1 MSDRVIIFDTTLRD
15 GEQSPGATMNARE
28 KVRLARQL
36 EDLGVDVIEA
46 GFPAASQGDFES
58 VQEIAGSVRDIRV
71 AGLARSMK
79 SDIERAW
86 EAVRGAQNPRIH
98 TFIATSPLHMEY
110 KLQKTPDQVLEMT
123 EAAVKLAAS
132 FTSDVEFSAE
142 DASRSEPEFL
152 ARVVEK
158 AISCGATTVNIPDT
172 VGYSLPDEF
181 AGLITYLLEHVPNA
195 DKATFSVHCHN
206 DLGLGVAN
214 TLAALQ
220 AGARQAE
227 LTLSG
232 IGERAGNAALEQVV
246 MALATRKDLYGLEC
260 GVDTTQLFP
269 ACRLLSRIIGQPIDP
284 YKAIVGRNAF
294 AHESGIHQDGML
306 KNPQTYEIMTPASVG
321 RAGTEIVMGK
331 HSGRNALESKLK
343 ELGFKHLSGEETGK
357 VFNALKHLADRKTT
371 ILDED
376 VEALVL
382 EEVFRRHGRYS
393 LNRLSV
399 LSGNIDMPPTA
410 MVILDDMEPEEGGDT
425 VERRLSGF
433 GSGPIDAVFQTV
445 NAIVGH
451 APSLMEY
458 TVNAITGGAD
468 AQGEVTV
475 RLEENSMTTV
485 GRGSDED
492 IIVASAKAYINAV
505 NRLII
510 KEGEK
515 KNGTYAG

>member
-1 MSDRVIIFDTTLRD
+1 MSDRITIFDTTLRD
-15 GEQSPGATMNARE
+15 GEQSPGATMNLRE

-36 EDLGVDVIEA
+36 EALGVDVIEA

-58 VQEIAGSVRDIRV
+58 VQEIAGSVNDICV
-71 AGLARSMK
+71 AGLARSLK

-86 EAVRGAQNPRIH
+86 DAIKGAKNPRIH
-98 TFIATSPLHMEY
+98 TFIATSPLHMEF

-123 EAAVKLAAS
+123 EAAVKLATS
-132 FTSDVEFSAE
+132 FTSNVEFSAE

-158 AISCGATTVNIPDT
+158 AIACGATTINIPDT
-172 VGYSLPDEF
+172 VGYSQPEEF

-195 DKATFSVHCHN
+195 HKAVFSVHCHN

-214 TLAALQ
+214 TLAALR

-232 IGERAGNAALEQVV
+232 IGERAGNAALEQLV
-246 MALATRKDLYGLEC
+246 MALATRKDYYDLDC
-260 GVDTTQLFP
+260 NVDTTQLFP

-306 KNPQTYEIMTPASVG
+306 KHRQTYEIMTPESVG

-331 HSGRNALESKLK
+331 HSGRTALDSKLK
-343 ELGFKHLSGEETGK
+343 ELGFLHLSSDEVDQ
-357 VFNALKHLADRKTT
+357 VFTAIKHLADRKTT

-393 LNRLSV
+393 LKKLSV

-410 MVILDDMEPEEGGDT
+410 MVILDDAENEDEP
-425 VERRLSGF
+425 VEKRLSGF

-445 NAIVGH
+445 DTVVER
-451 APSLMEY
+451 APNLMEY
-458 TVNAITGGAD
+458 KVNAVTGGAD
-468 AQGEVTV
+468 ALGEVTV
-475 RLEENSMTTV
+475 RLEENGMTSV